1 MLEREILGCFL
12 QDNSLLNE
20 TILKPSYFSKEENQL
35 LYQSMLV
42 LNSQGKA
49 VDQVSLLSEN
59 YDYIKRL
66 GGVSFIL
73 EIERTGKVDN
83 FETYERTLIEDYQKR
98 ASKQLVTQWLNS
110 KAIPGELIE
119 QLQSIEELSHQD
131 EISKDEVLEQMFD
144 LPYLDAKDAGI
155 STGLKDL
162 DAILGGFQKHSSYIL
177 GARPSMGKTA
187 TMLKFMLEAIKSGAV
202 PLVFSLE
209 MSKESLL
216 RRLIATIG
224 RINLFRAR
232 NPHNLTANQ
241 KVTWQ
246 KVVERLKLQS
256 FEIYDKPLQ
265 TIQYIR
271 SQIRRAKRK
280 HEGKDIIVFIDYLTL
295 IQSNEKYN
303 SDHQKFTVISAMLKA
318 IAQEYDCPVV
328 TLAQLS
334 RGVEQ
339 RQDKRPLLSDLRESG
354 SIEQDADVVM
364 FLYREGYYKK
374 DKDDNTLEIIV
385 AKHRDGPT
393 GDVKIYYNK
402 ATGEMGDL
410 SDTQGNFG

>member
-20 TILKPSYFSKEENQL
+20 TILKPSYFSREENQL

-59 YDYIKRL
+59 YDYITRL

-73 EIERTGKVDN
+73 EIERTGNVDN

-110 KAIPGELIE
+110 KASPSELIE
-119 QLQSIEELSHQD
+119 QLQNLEELSHQD

-144 LPYLDAKDAGI
+144 LPYLDATDAGI
-155 STGLKDL
+155 PTGLKDL
-162 DAILGGFQKHSSYIL
+162 DDILGGFQKHSSYIL

-187 TMLKFMLEAIKSGAV
+187 TMLKCMLEAIKSGAV

-393 GDVKIYYNK
+393 GEAKIYYNK
-402 ATGEMGDL
+402 STGEMGDL
-410 SDTQGNFG
+410 SDAQGNS